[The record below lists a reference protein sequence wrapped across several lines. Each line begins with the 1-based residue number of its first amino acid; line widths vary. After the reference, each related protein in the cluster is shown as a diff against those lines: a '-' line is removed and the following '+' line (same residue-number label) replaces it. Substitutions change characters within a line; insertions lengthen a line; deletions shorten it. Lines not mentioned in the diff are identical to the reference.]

1 VGVAGLEELAVR
13 RAGLRDGVL
22 DELVEGLR
30 DEEPRGEAETLEL
43 PAEEEV
49 GDEPPEADEDRDEG
63 DPREEEAQRVARA
76 VPDVRQRDGLQRRRH
91 RRSHLLVIPGPRH
104 RRALAS
110 PARVA
115 EDWRR
120 T

>member
-1 VGVAGLEELAVR
+1 VAGRPPVGVAGLEELAVG

-63 DPREEEAQRVARA
+63 DPREEEAQRVARP
-76 VPDVRQRDGLQRRRH
+76 VPDVVSVMAFSDGGTDAAI
-91 RRSHLLVIPGPRH
+91 S
-104 RRALAS
+104 
-110 PARVA
+110 
-115 EDWRR
+115 W
-120 T
+120 